1 LNPVRVPIL
10 PILLVAGLLLGAG
23 CCQRPMP
30 QPQDGRSEEPVP
42 AGEEAAVPS
51 SPGDDTLP
59 TFDALFLKVS
69 PSIVNISAT
78 LPFPFPEETL
88 TRREKEVLKV
98 LARSLG
104 SGFVFDRE
112 GHVVTCS
119 SVVLDEERQP
129 LENIE
134 VILASGKRIQAR
146 LTGSD
151 DISDLAVL
159 RIPPEQAPPP
169 LPLGT
174 STPLK
179 VGDWVAAVG
188 YAFGLSHSITAGI
201 VSAIRSAEEMKASHG
216 LILSDAAIN
225 PGCNG
230 GPLLDTKGRVV
241 GINLIP
247 GQEEGSMGLAI
258 PIEDALQ
265 LLEILKTGHHPQRPW
280 LGVSVQPV
288 DSRLKESFR
297 LPSAEGA
304 LVTRVVEGG
313 PADQAGL
320 QPGDVLYKFAGRPVE
335 DPVSLIEAVKSAALN
350 RKVKIRLYRK
360 GKRKTVTIIPRP
372 APY

>member
-1 LNPVRVPIL
+1 MRPGRPPIL
-10 PILLVAGLLLGAG
+10 PLILAAGLFLSAG
-23 CCQRPMP
+23 CCQRPRP
-30 QPQDGRSEEPVP
+30 QPQDGRSQHDAGREEPGPLP
-42 AGEEAAVPS
+42 AGAA
-51 SPGDDTLP
+51 TLP
-59 TFDALFLKVS
+59 DFEGLFNQVS

-78 LPFPFPEETL
+78 LPFPFPEEIL
-88 TRREKEVLKV
+88 SRREREALKI

-104 SGFVFDRE
+104 SGFVFDQQ

-134 VILASGKRIQAR
+134 VILANRKRIEAR
-146 LTGSD
+146 LVGSD

-159 RIPPEQAPPP
+159 KIPAEQAPPP
-169 LPLGT
+169 LPLGAST
-174 STPLK
+174 SLK

-201 VSAIRSAEEMKASHG
+201 VSAVRTADEMKASHG
-216 LILSDAAIN
+216 LILSDTAIN

-230 GPLLDTKGRVV
+230 GPLLDTRGRVV

-265 LLEILKTGHHPQRPW
+265 LLQILKTGGRPQRPW
-280 LGVSVQPV
+280 LGISVQPV
-288 DSRLKESFR
+288 DVRLKESFK
-297 LPSAEGA
+297 LPSTEGA
-304 LVTRVVEGG
+304 LVTRVIEDG
-313 PADQAGL
+313 PADRAGL
-320 QPGDVLYKFAGRPVE
+320 RLGDVLFKFAGRPVN
-335 DPVSLIEAVKSAALN
+335 DPVSLIEAVKFAALN
-350 RKVKIRLYRK
+350 RRVKIHIYRK
-360 GKRKTVTIIPRP
+360 GKRKILTIIPRP